1 MIQTVSFFDT
11 GSQSFYQGFMIGI
24 CAIFNGRYYV
34 RSNRESG
41 YGRFDIQLEPF
52 SKDLPGFIFELK
64 SDKKPDADLD
74 ALLKEAAVQMEK
86 NKYEEDLKSRGIN
99 EIIKIGIAFAG
110 KRVKVCQY

>member
-11 GSQSFYQGFMIGI
+11 GNESFYQGFMLGI

-41 YGRFDIQLEPF
+41 YGRLDIQLEPF
-52 SKDLPGFIFELK
+52 SKDFPGFIFELK
-64 SDKKPDADLD
+64 SDSSPNADLD
-74 ALLKEAAVQMEK
+74 ALLKKAAVQIAEK
-86 NKYEEDLKSRGIN
+86 QYEEELRSRGIK
-99 EIIKIGIAFAG
+99 EIVKIGIAFAG